1 MKSSHPKESMHSV
14 LRILALFWVLTIS
27 GGCHKPDPA
36 PPNTMRNILGAL
48 RISDPTERDSAL
60 ATACRE
66 SADQGVAPSV
76 LMGLPRIENVELRDE
91 VAEYCASSL
100 DDAGQGD
107 AAEEVAKLISD
118 ESKRKALLAK
128 LSASS

>member
-1 MKSSHPKESMHSV
+1 MKPSHPEESTRS
-14 LRILALFWVLTIS
+14 IPKTLALFLLLAIS
-27 GGCHKPDPA
+27 AGCQKPDPG

-48 RISDPTERDSAL
+48 QINDPQERDSAL

-76 LMGLPRIENVELRDE
+76 LMGLPRIEDVSLRDE
-91 VAEYCASSL
+91 VAEYCAGSL
-100 DDAGQGD
+100 DDAGQAD

-128 LSASS
+128 LSAGS